1 VLAAQCNS
9 PWRAP
14 VNGKRALLV
23 SARCYTWN
31 TSALDTVLSA
41 PLLMSVETIAQNIR
55 SEVAKA
61 IVGQERTIE
70 QTLVAILANGH
81 VLLEGVPGVAKTL
94 LVRALARTLNLEYG
108 RIQFTPDLMPSDV
121 IGTNVFNPKTSEFEL
136 RKGPVFVNVLLADEI
151 NRTPP
156 KTQAALL
163 EAMEER
169 RVTIDGE
176 PHLLPPPFLVFATQN
191 PLDFEGTYPLPEA
204 QLDRFLLKV
213 LVDYPTEQAELHVLR
228 LHHSGFKPQN
238 LEEAGIQPV
247 VTAENLEAMQ
257 RQVQETTV
265 EDKVFNYIYEIVK
278 ATRQSNDILVG
289 ASPRAGIA
297 LLNCSKAIAALRGRE
312 FVIPDDV
319 KELALPVLRHRV
331 ILRPEAEVEGLNVDR
346 VLSSVIHAQVVP
358 R

>member
-1 VLAAQCNS
+1 
-9 PWRAP
+9 
-14 VNGKRALLV
+14 
-23 SARCYTWN
+23 
-31 TSALDTVLSA
+31 
-41 PLLMSVETIAQNIR
+41 MSVENFAQNIR
-55 SEVAKA
+55 SEVGKV
-61 IVGQERTIE
+61 IVGQERTID
-70 QTLVAILANGH
+70 QTLIAVLANGH

-163 EAMEER
+163 ESMEER

-176 PHLLPPPFLVFATQN
+176 PHPLPPPFLVFATQN

-213 LVDYPTEQAELHVLR
+213 LVEYPTEQAEIQVLR
-228 LHHSGFKPQN
+228 LHHQGFRPQS
-238 LEEAGIQPV
+238 LEDAGIQPV
-247 VTAENLEAMQ
+247 VSQDELLAMQ
-257 RQVQETTV
+257 QQVQSVTV

-278 ATRQSNDILVG
+278 ATRQSTDILIG

-297 LLNCSKAIAALRGRE
+297 LLNCSKAIAAMRGRD

-346 VLSSVIHAQVVP
+346 VLTSVISNQVVP

>member
-1 VLAAQCNS
+1 MLAAQCNF
-9 PWRAP
+9 PWKAP
-14 VNGKRALLV
+14 VNGKPVIKA
-23 SARCYTWN
+23 SAACYTRN
-31 TSALDTVLSA
+31 RQPLDTVLSP

-55 SEVAKA
+55 AEIGKVIS
-61 IVGQERTIE
+61 GQDGAIE
-70 QTLVAILANGH
+70 QTLVAVLANGH

-94 LVRALARTLNLEYG
+94 MVRCLAHTLNMQYG

-121 IGTNVFNPKTSEFEL
+121 IGTSIFNPKTSEFEL
-136 RKGPVFVNVLLADEI
+136 RKGPIFVNVLLADEI

-163 EAMEER
+163 ESMEER

-176 PHLLPPPFLVFATQN
+176 PHRLPPPFLVFATQN

-213 LVDYPTEQAELHVLR
+213 IIDYPGDKAELQVLR
-228 LHHSGFKPQN
+228 RHHEGFKPQS
-238 LEEAGIQPV
+238 LEDAGIQAV
-247 VTAENLEAMQ
+247 VSRGELEQMQ
-257 RQVQETTV
+257 QDVQQITV

-278 ATRQSNDILVG
+278 ATRNSNDVLVG

-346 VLSSVIHAQVVP
+346 VLTSVINAQVVP